1 LIAEAPKA
9 MRGNFLDARLHAFLG
24 EAYAAKGDRQ
34 RSLEEGRL
42 SLQTTPLSA
51 DAIRGSNNLYAIAGN
66 AVLAGSYDEAITYL
80 EQLLAIPSDVSVPLL
95 RVDPWWGPLRGNP
108 RFERLLAR

>member
-1 LIAEAPKA
+1 MIAEAPKA
-9 MRGNFLDARLHAFLG
+9 MRGNFLDAITHALLG

-34 RSLEEGRL
+34 RSLQEGKL
-42 SLQTTPLSA
+42 SLETTPLSA
-51 DAIRGSNNLYAIAGN
+51 DAIGFSNNLANIAGN

-80 EQLLAIPSDVSVPLL
+80 EQLLAIPSDVSVPVL
-95 RVDPWWGPLRGNP
+95 RVDPWWDPLRGNP